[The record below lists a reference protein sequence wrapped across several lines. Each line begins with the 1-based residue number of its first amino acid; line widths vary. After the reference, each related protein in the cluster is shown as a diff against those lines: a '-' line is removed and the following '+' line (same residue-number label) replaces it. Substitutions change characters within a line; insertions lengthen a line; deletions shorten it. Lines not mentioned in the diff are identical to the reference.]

1 MSVLVIS
8 VMQQTISMTWFSHTR
23 LGSLTC
29 AKVLIGKFRLWEG
42 AAGVTQKKKWTGIL
56 YNPICKLLLLLF
68 FSEPSRPAQRVQRDE
83 DFEGAQWNCDSCTF
97 LNHPALNRCEQCEMP
112 RYTWALR
119 RRHAMSRHST
129 PCHAP
134 PISPSPA
141 WRAISWSNDRS
152 IDETAPCS
160 QIFYSPN

>member
-42 AAGVTQKKKWTGIL
+42 AAGVTQKKSEQEYYTIQ
-56 YNPICKLLLLLF
+56 YVNFYFYFF

-119 RRHAMSRHST
+119 WRHAMSRHST

-134 PISPSPA
+134 PISPQASTPTGQTSEGYYYKSC
-141 WRAISWSNDRS
+141 SW
-152 IDETAPCS
+152 AK
-160 QIFYSPN
+160 